1 VDGILGNLK
10 KVIIWMINRRS
21 CKMEVKKGFTS
32 GFLILGFVIFI
43 AGFLTGMLAIAIIPI
58 GIDFTTLG
66 LMFFI
71 LGFITGMVT
80 IALVLVIQKLTELT
94 RKSS

>member
-1 VDGILGNLK
+1 VNGILGNLK

-58 GIDFTTLG
+58 GTDLTTLG

>member
-1 VDGILGNLK
+1 
-10 KVIIWMINRRS
+10 
-21 CKMEVKKGFTS
+21 MEVKQGFIG
-32 GFLILGFVIFI
+32 GFLVLGFVIFV

-58 GIDFTTLG
+58 GTDSTTLG

-71 LGFITGMVT
+71 LGFMTGMVT

-94 RKSS
+94 SKSS

>member
-1 VDGILGNLK
+1 
-10 KVIIWMINRRS
+10 
-21 CKMEVKKGFTS
+21 
-32 GFLILGFVIFI
+32 
-43 AGFLTGMLAIAIIPI
+43 MLAIAIIPI
-58 GIDFTTLG
+58 GTEFTTLG
-66 LMFFI
+66 FMFFI

>member
-1 VDGILGNLK
+1 
-10 KVIIWMINRRS
+10 
-21 CKMEVKKGFTS
+21 MEVKKGFTS

-43 AGFLTGMLAIAIIPI
+43 LGFLTGMLAIAIIPI
-58 GIDFTTLG
+58 GTDFTTLG